1 MPGWEVRAFG
11 HTIANPFFPGA
22 VLPGITFGLLYVWP
36 WLERRFTKDRAAHN
50 LLDRPRDAPVRS
62 GFGAAT
68 LSFYT
73 ILFIAG
79 GNDVLA
85 SVFRVAPESITNLF
99 RILIFVVP
107 VIAFF
112 VTRSFCRSL
121 ARDQVHPFGGAVGSR
136 VRRTPAGGYEEVDED
151 HPPAV
156 GAVLSTPE
164 TNPYRKPPASAP
176 D

>member
-1 MPGWEVRAFG
+1 MKAGSARAGRTPRKEPLSF
-11 HTIANPFFPGA
+11 
-22 VLPGITFGLLYVWP
+22 
-36 WLERRFTKDRAAHN
+36 RN

-85 SVFRVAPESITNLF
+85 SVFKDAPESITNLI

-121 ARDQVHPFGGAVGSR
+121 ARDKVHPFGGAVGSR
-136 VRRTPAGGYEEVDED
+136 VRRTPAGGYEEVDDDE
-151 HPPAV
+151 PPAV

-164 TNPYRKPPASAP
+164 TNPYRRP